1 MSLVNI
7 FESVEEWCIATDI
20 TIPSEPTSLSVDR
33 ANLRYNLL
41 DEENKEYLDAVRSN
55 DLVEIA
61 DALGDMLYVLVG
73 TMLEHGMQNHI
84 LDVFDEIHKSNMS
97 KMDESGKPILRDDG
111 KILKGPNFFKPN
123 IINKYL
129 K

>member
-123 IINKYL
+123 INKIING
-129 K
+129 